1 MIRGH
6 YPDSSLSCSFQLAH
20 RYRGPAFELKVVGP
34 SMLGIG
40 CPGRHA
46 LPLTHPPT
54 IAENAPTVTRV
65 IPRKRVRCGP
75 GMLNSSEVKVP
86 LPNQMEVKG

>member
-54 IAENAPTVTRV
+54 IAENAPTATRV
-65 IPRKRVRCGP
+65 ILRKRVRCGP
-75 GMLNSSEVKVP
+75 GMLNSSEVKVLYP
-86 LPNQMEVKG
+86 TRWR